1 MDMLNSV
8 LMSPNQEYLEM
19 NYVKESVARGINSQ
33 VIMKNLHNG
42 FFRITEGRV
51 GIRIGR
57 LKPKSFD
64 LPMEKWEEMYSSK
77 IRHGYMVTKQKEM
90 KQKEIN
96 KNRYLPISDEAVR
109 EIYERL
115 CAYANKAIEN
125 NFTVKVDDVS
135 DEMLEFG
142 KSVLDELALKFE
154 DMSVAEFNQK
164 LKKLYAA
171 IPRRMDNLSK
181 FLAQRKGQFNDI
193 IATEQ
198 DLFNVIYSQVRNS
211 KMEVKAEKT
220 VLESLGITCRAV
232 TAEEE
237 KWILDK
243 LESDAKRYVRA
254 WKFENLETEKKFQ
267 EYCKREA
274 LTEAFGIDH
283 LFHGSK
289 NENFLSIISNGLTIN
304 PTGVVITG
312 KAYGNGTYFAP
323 AARKA
328 IGYTSK
334 YGAKWTNG
342 DSPSGFLGIYKVA
355 TGKRYNGSHGVDRN
369 LSWVKLQKICPGAH
383 CTWAEARYSGFRMDE
398 VIVYQDCQSTIEYLV
413 EIGI

>member
-1 MDMLNSV
+1 MDTSV
-8 LMSPNQEYLEM
+8 LTSPNQEYLEM

-33 VIMKNLHNG
+33 VVMKNLHNG
-42 FFRITEGRV
+42 FFRVTEGRV

-64 LPMEKWEEMYSSK
+64 LPMEKWEEVYSSK
-77 IRHGYMVTKQKEM
+77 ILRGYMVTKQKEM
-90 KQKEIN
+90 EKKEIN
-96 KNRYLPISDEAVR
+96 KSRYLPIPDEAAR

-115 CAYANKAIEN
+115 CGYANKVIEN
-125 NFTVKVDDVS
+125 NFTVKVDDIS
-135 DEMLEFG
+135 DEMLKFG
-142 KSVLDELALKFE
+142 KSVLDELAMEFE
-154 DMSVAEFNQK
+154 HMSVAEFNQK

-193 IATEQ
+193 VSTEQ
-198 DLFNVIYSQVRNS
+198 DLFDVICSQVRNS
-211 KMEVKAEKT
+211 GMAVEANQT

-232 TAEEE
+232 TEEEE
-237 KWILDK
+237 KWILRK
-243 LESDAKRYVRA
+243 LESDSKRYVRA
-254 WKFENLETEKKFQ
+254 WRFENLRTEENFRNYCEKEKF
-267 EYCKREA
+267 
-274 LTEAFGIDH
+274 TEGHGIDH

-323 AARKA
+323 SACKS

-342 DSPSGFLGIYKVA
+342 SSPTGFLGIYKVA
-355 TGKRYNGSHGVDRN
+355 TGKRYNGSHGIDRT
-369 LSWVKLQKICPGAH
+369 LSWAKLQKICPGAH

-398 VIVYQDCQSTIEYLV
+398 VIVYQDFQSTIEYLV